1 VITRIFQLYWLGL
14 ATSENVRH
22 KVIDNYKKQ
31 MKVKALKTYVRLL
44 SQDRFKGVE
53 FSLIR
58 EHVPFLRD
66 ITYDQ
71 LMVACEWYKNNTPQY
86 MYQTPNLEH
95 VIPYLYHSLP
105 TTSPRRVEVHH
116 PVPNSRVLTHRR
128 ASVCKLKDNYKWDNV
143 FGSISSSTPEHT
155 IHDDEVDSEAL
166 HEARLNFIEILKSSY
181 HRQIKL
187 GELDSNGELVYSLF
201 QSLEFCEDAAARGL
215 PLNDWE
221 GTKIA
226 SATRVLLVD
235 EFFRR
240 MLIKVRHMWKRRRGN
255 MAGNDDKFFDTDAFK
270 VWLLV
275 RQALA
280 FVRAHSLAR
289 KEFEEHFCSMIPTS
303 EEEFGLLFWED
314 SDKINNSSSGGLKM
328 ICAAPNSIDD
338 TDATSVSSVATALD
352 HERHKLGEK
361 VVVVKVD
368 EESGKVTPQKKSRKG
383 KLTET
388 DDGISKPLKKGYGLR
403 RIKSAPISV
412 KSSTSKKQ
420 HGKQQSALVSNSK
433 PPSIP
438 TKPKIKKQASTASA
452 SSSTSA
458 NSKLIDEHFPPLEIC
473 VIQSVELPYLNT
485 TQQFFDVFF
494 ADDAPYSFR
503 DFQKKRGDVDIVY
516 GKWKDCSSSVGSETE
531 DTLDSIFPPLPPRS
545 SAKQRKQKF
554 STLTKS
560 YFGPAYAKAS
570 KMQRATQLANGKILV
585 LENVTQLSDIPF
597 ANRFQVMERWVLE
610 VVPEE
615 EVSKKSQS
623 TDNNTTL
630 HTATCKL
637 TVYAEVQMLKSCS
650 WEPQIRK
657 KASETFTEVVTDWC
671 KSARKALKATEEQ
684 KQKRLRLSKEAT
696 NNTTITKRQVSP
708 VLLKLDATQTPAV
721 AKQAELFAK
730 HKRNFDQLDQ
740 LISIGDLEWCS
751 VEVMHSP
758 RHNSLDKSTTFSTV
772 LEYPS
777 LNEYE
782 ITSSNTGEDEDD
794 NGKSS
799 SPSKARV
806 IMRRKSKKLF
816 KRLSSRVINKSSQK
830 H

>member
-1 VITRIFQLYWLGL
+1 MFINWYNAHLPAAAALTAVLVVHPL
-14 ATSENVRH
+14 ALIGAVATASAAAGTT
-22 KVIDNYKKQ
+22 
-31 MKVKALKTYVRLL
+31 ALTMWAVG
-44 SQDRFKGVE
+44 F
-53 FSLIR
+53 F
-58 EHVPFLRD
+58 H
-66 ITYDQ
+66 
-71 LMVACEWYKNNTPQY
+71 
-86 MYQTPNLEH
+86 
-95 VIPYLYHSLP
+95 
-105 TTSPRRVEVHH
+105 
-116 PVPNSRVLTHRR
+116 
-128 ASVCKLKDNYKWDNV
+128 
-143 FGSISSSTPEHT
+143 
-155 IHDDEVDSEAL
+155 
-166 HEARLNFIEILKSSY
+166 
-181 HRQIKL
+181 
-187 GELDSNGELVYSLF
+187 ELDKGYQIWS
-201 QSLEFCEDAAARGL
+201 
-215 PLNDWE
+215 
-221 GTKIA
+221 
-226 SATRVLLVD
+226 
-235 EFFRR
+235 
-240 MLIKVRHMWKRRRGN
+240 
-255 MAGNDDKFFDTDAFK
+255 
-270 VWLLV
+270 
-275 RQALA
+275 
-280 FVRAHSLAR
+280 
-289 KEFEEHFCSMIPTS
+289 
-303 EEEFGLLFWED
+303 EEFGLLFWED
-314 SDKINNSSSGGLKM
+314 SDKNIGSDGGLKI
-328 ICAAPNSIDD
+328 ICAESNSIDD
-338 TDATSVSSVATALD
+338 TDTASVSSVATTLD
-352 HERHKLGEK
+352 KERHKLGEK
-361 VVVVKVD
+361 IVVVKVD

-383 KLTET
+383 KLTENVST
-388 DDGISKPLKKGYGLR
+388 KPLKKGYGLR

-420 HGKQQSALVSNSK
+420 HRKQQSALVSESK

-438 TKPKIKKQASTASA
+438 IKPKVKKQASTASA

-458 NSKLIDEHFPPLEIC
+458 NSKLIDEHFPSLEIC

-516 GKWKDCSSSVGSETE
+516 GKWEECSNGIATE
-531 DTLDSIFPPLPPRS
+531 DTLDSTFPPLPPKS
-545 SAKQRKQKF
+545 SAKQRRQKF

-570 KMQRATQLANGKILV
+570 KIQRATQLANGKVLV

-597 ANRFQVMERWVLE
+597 SDRFQVMERWVLE

-615 EVSKKSQS
+615 EKS

-630 HTATCKL
+630 QTAICKL
-637 TVYAEVQMLKSCS
+637 TVHAEVQMLKSCS

-657 KASETFTEVVTDWC
+657 KASETFTEVVTEWC
-671 KSARKALKATEEQ
+671 KSATKALKATEEQ
-684 KQKRLRLSKEAT
+684 KQKRLQLSKEAT
-696 NNTTITKRQVSP
+696 NVTTGTKKRVSP
-708 VLLKLDATQTPAV
+708 VSLPIKLHPTQTPAV

-758 RHNSLDKSTTFSTV
+758 RLNSSDKSNAFSTV

-816 KRLSSRVINKSSQK
+816 RRLSSRVINKSSQK